1 MKRTLFSVLVLL
13 LASVPALILWSR
25 GGFTSSPA
33 QTSNSAAKPSMQP
46 AAAVLTDLPRTITLK
61 QRRTTPIESGLPASA
76 SSIAPPPLSITLSDI
91 TRGSVELTIIDEKNQ
106 PIVGPVVAR
115 EGSVIP
121 FTLQGQAFTLKLD
134 AFKLQALGT
143 DEATFTISASTG
155 TNTSNQTAPPATL
168 TERQKID
175 KLLDAVATLDGAVF
189 IRNGSEHSPSAAA
202 DHLRG
207 KLRSAGSR
215 VTTARQFIDS
225 IASASS
231 SSGQDYTIRL
241 KDGTV
246 ITTREFLN
254 TKLRE
259 LEQPGSASTSP
270 PTNTNGQ

>member
-1 MKRTLFSVLVLL
+1 MKRALFAVLIVALS
-13 LASVPALILWSR
+13 SVPALIFRSR
-25 GGFTSSPA
+25 GGFAIPPSSKI
-33 QTSNSAAKPSMQP
+33 NSTTPTPNQSAS
-46 AAAVLTDLPRTITLK
+46 AVLTNLPRTITLK

-76 SSIAPPPLSITLSDI
+76 ASIAPPPLSITLSDI
-91 TRGSVELTIIDEKNQ
+91 TRGSVELTIIDSKNH
-106 PIVGPVVAR
+106 PIAGPVVAR

-121 FTLQGQAFTLKLD
+121 FTLQGQAFALKLD
-134 AFKLQALGT
+134 AFKLQTLGT
-143 DEATFTISASTG
+143 DEATVTISASTG
-155 TNTSNQTAPPATL
+155 TNTSNQAATPATL

-246 ITTREFLN
+246 IATREFLN

-259 LEQPGSASTSP
+259 LEQTGSTSTTP
-270 PTNTNGQ
+270 PTNSNGV